1 MVKSFFRTSAM
12 LLLLSGS
19 ALAQSWTVDSDS
31 SRLSYGTI
39 KKNTVGEVNSF
50 EKLSGTVSENGKL
63 QLAIDLGSVETNI
76 DIRNERM
83 RQIVFQSIGAADLT
97 AQLDMAELNKLG
109 VGETTIV
116 DLEATLNLLGT
127 EVPLETE
134 VFVARISEGKV
145 LATTNDMLFLGTE
158 EAGVNAGV
166 DQLKVLAKLNSITRT
181 VPVTLRLVLN
191 ADGKQATAAPAPVAA
206 PVQVALAGDVKAG
219 KKVFK
224 KCRACHS
231 VKEGQNK
238 VGPSLYGVIGS
249 QAGAV
254 EGFKYSKAMA
264 NADVTWDASSLTE
277 FLAKPKKFI
286 PKNRMAFAGL
296 KKPAD
301 IENLL
306 AYLDSASK

>member
-1 MVKSFFRTSAM
+1 MVKTLFRTSAM

-19 ALAQSWTVDSDS
+19 ALAQTWSVDSDS

-39 KKNTVGEVNSF
+39 KKNSVGEVNSF
-50 EKLSGTVSENGKL
+50 EKLSGSVSEDGKL
-63 QLAIDLGSVETNI
+63 QLKIDLGSVETNI

-83 RQIVFQSIGAADLT
+83 RQIVFQSIGSADLT
-97 AQLDMAELNKLG
+97 AQLDAAELSQLA
-109 VGETTIV
+109 VGATTVV
-116 DLEATLNLLGT
+116 DLEAMLNLLGT
-127 EVPLETE
+127 EIPVETE
-134 VFVARISEGKV
+134 VFVARISASKV
-145 LATTNDMLFLGTE
+145 LATTNDMVFLGTE

-166 DQLKVLAKLNSITRT
+166 DQLKTLAKLNGITRT
-181 VPVTLRLVLN
+181 VPVTLRLVLTT
-191 ADGKQATAAPAPVAA
+191 DGKQAAAEPVAAPAPVQMAF
-206 PVQVALAGDVKAG
+206 AGDVKAG

-224 KCRACHS
+224 KCKACHS

-238 VGPSLYGVIGS
+238 VGPSLHGVIGR
-249 QAGAV
+249 QAAAV
-254 EGFKYSKAMA
+254 EGFKYSKVMA
-264 NADVTWDASSLTE
+264 SADVTWDTESLTE
-277 FLAKPKKFI
+277 FLAKPKKFL

>member
-1 MVKSFFRTSAM
+1 MVKTFFRTSAM

-19 ALAQSWTVDSDS
+19 ALAQNWTVDSDN

-39 KKNTVGEVNSF
+39 KKNSVGEVNSF
-50 EKLSGTVSENGKL
+50 EKLSGSVSEDGKL
-63 QLAIDLGSVETNI
+63 QLKIDLGSVETNI
-76 DIRNERM
+76 NIRNERM
-83 RQIVFQSIGAADLT
+83 RQIVFQSIGSADLT
-97 AQLDMAELNKLG
+97 AQLDAAELSQLA
-109 VGETTIV
+109 VGATTVV

-127 EVPLETE
+127 EIPVETE
-134 VFVARISEGKV
+134 VFVARISDSKV
-145 LATTNDMLFLGTE
+145 LATTNDMVFLGTE

-166 DQLKVLAKLNSITRT
+166 DQLKTLAKLNGITRT
-181 VPVTLRLVLN
+181 VPVTLRLVLTT
-191 ADGKQATAAPAPVAA
+191 DGKQAAAQPAPA
-206 PVQVALAGDVKAG
+206 PVQVAFAGDVKAG

-224 KCRACHS
+224 KCKACHS

-238 VGPSLYGVIGS
+238 VGPSLHGVIGR
-249 QAGAV
+249 QAAAV
-254 EGFKYSKAMA
+254 EGFKYSKVMA
-264 NADVTWDASSLTE
+264 NADVAWDTESLTE
-277 FLAKPKKFI
+277 FLTKPKKFL

>member
-1 MVKSFFRTSAM
+1 MVKTLFRTSAM

-19 ALAQSWTVDSDS
+19 ALAQTWSVDSDS

-39 KKNTVGEVNSF
+39 KKNSVGEVNSF
-50 EKLSGTVSENGKL
+50 EKLSGSVSEDGKL
-63 QLAIDLGSVETNI
+63 QLTIDLGSVETNI

-83 RQIVFQSIGAADLT
+83 RQIVFQSIGSADLT
-97 AQLDMAELNKLG
+97 AQLDTAELNQLA
-109 VGETTIV
+109 VGATTVV

-127 EVPLETE
+127 EIPVETE
-134 VFVARISEGKV
+134 VFVARISDSKV
-145 LATTNDMLFLGTE
+145 LATTNDMVFLGTE

-166 DQLKVLAKLNSITRT
+166 DQLKTLAKLNGITRT
-181 VPVTLRLVLN
+181 VPVTLRLVLTT
-191 ADGKQATAAPAPVAA
+191 DGNQAAAEPVAA
-206 PVQVALAGDVKAG
+206 PVQVAFAGDVKAG

-224 KCRACHS
+224 KCKACHS

-238 VGPSLYGVIGS
+238 VGPSLHGVIGR
-249 QAGAV
+249 QAAAV
-254 EGFKYSKAMA
+254 EGFKYSKVMA
-264 NADVTWDASSLTE
+264 SADVTWDTESLTE
-277 FLAKPKKFI
+277 FLAKPKKFL